1 MQGVPI
7 ELWIVA
13 TIAAAFFQNVRFMLQ
28 KVLSATRL
36 TPVGATWSR
45 FIYSAPIIL
54 LVLVITFGPLGVAVP
69 QVDDRF
75 WIAGLI
81 GGLCQILATICVVAL
96 FKSRN
101 FAVGIALKKTE
112 TIQSVFLGLIILNEP
127 VGWAA
132 FGLILVGV
140 FGVLALS
147 DTTAQSGAFADRIF
161 NRASGLGLLSGLL
174 FAGSAIAYRA
184 ASLSVLSDDPLLRA
198 GLTLGFVVSAQAC
211 MMFTWL
217 IIRDPRE
224 ILRVFQT
231 WRTGVWVGIT
241 SMGGSYMWFVAF
253 TVQNAAY
260 VKALGQVELIFS
272 IMASFIFFQERIS
285 KTEFIGMALI
295 STSVLGLIL
304 LL

>member
-1 MQGVPI
+1 M

-54 LVLVITFGPLGVAVP
+54 LVLVITFGPLGVSVP

>member
-1 MQGVPI
+1 M

-140 FGVLALS
+140 FGVLVLS
-147 DTTAQSGAFADRIF
+147 DTTAHSGAFADRIF

>member
-1 MQGVPI
+1 M

-112 TIQSVFLGLIILNEP
+112 MIQSVFLGLIILNEP

-224 ILRVFQT
+224 ILSVFQT

>member
-1 MQGVPI
+1 M
-7 ELWIVA
+7 EFWIVA

-184 ASLSVLSDDPLLRA
+184 TSLSVLSDDPLLRA
-198 GLTLGFVVSAQAC
+198 GVTLGFVVTAQASI
-211 MMFTWL
+211 MFTWL

-224 ILRVFQT
+224 ILSVFQT

>member
-1 MQGVPI
+1 
-7 ELWIVA
+7 
-13 TIAAAFFQNVRFMLQ
+13 ML
-28 KVLSATRL
+28 V
-36 TPVGATWSR
+36 
-45 FIYSAPIIL
+45 
-54 LVLVITFGPLGVAVP
+54 
-69 QVDDRF
+69 
-75 WIAGLI
+75 
-81 GGLCQILATICVVAL
+81 
-96 FKSRN
+96 
-101 FAVGIALKKTE
+101 
-112 TIQSVFLGLIILNEP
+112 
-127 VGWAA
+127 
-132 FGLILVGV
+132 
-140 FGVLALS
+140 LS
-147 DTTAQSGAFADRIF
+147 DTTAHSGAFADRIF

>member
-1 MQGVPI
+1 MEV
-7 ELWIVA
+7 WIVA
-13 TIAAAFFQNVRFMLQ
+13 TLAAAFFQNLRFMLQ

-54 LVLVITFGPLGVAVP
+54 AVLAFTFGPLEVPVP
-69 QVDDRF
+69 QVRDQF
-75 WIAGLI
+75 WFAGLF

-96 FKSRN
+96 FKARN

-132 FGLILVGV
+132 FALILIGV
-140 FGVLALS
+140 FGVIALS
-147 DTTAQSGAFADRIF
+147 DTAAQAGAFKERIF

-184 ASLSVLSDDPLLRA
+184 TSLAVLSDDPLLRA
-198 GLTLGFVVSAQAC
+198 GVTLGFVVSAQAIF
-211 MMFTWL
+211 MFMWL
-217 IIRDPRE
+217 ILRDPQE
-224 ILRVFQT
+224 ISRVLLT

-253 TVQNAAY
+253 TLQNAAY

-272 IMASFIFFQERIS
+272 ILASFIFFKERIT
-285 KTEFIGMALI
+285 KNEFIGMALI
-295 STSVLGLIL
+295 SVSVLGLIL
-304 LL
+304 IL